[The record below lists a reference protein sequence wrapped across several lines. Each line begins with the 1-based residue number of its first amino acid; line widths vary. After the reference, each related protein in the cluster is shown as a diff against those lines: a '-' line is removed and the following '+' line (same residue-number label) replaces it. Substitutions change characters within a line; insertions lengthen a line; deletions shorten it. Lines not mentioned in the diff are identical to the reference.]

1 MEQVNAKLGKCMA
14 TAKGTPVPSEMTPM
28 YSGVKSLY
36 GTKAGLVV
44 KRRFFDS
51 YGRRIAAVGLARYA
65 GPIPQFFDFRKCFNT
80 PNVLEHSL
88 ENRETVE
95 CVSQFAMLLRVCD
108 RQSP

>member
-1 MEQVNAKLGKCMA
+1 MLGVKVEQVNAKLGKCMA

-65 GPIPQFFDFRKCFNT
+65 GPIPQFFDFRPT
-80 PNVLEHSL
+80 
-88 ENRETVE
+88 ENAST
-95 CVSQFAMLLRVCD
+95 
-108 RQSP
+108 RQMC

>member
-1 MEQVNAKLGKCMA
+1 VEQVNAKLGKCMA

-65 GPIPQFFDFRKCFNT
+65 GPIPQFFVSGQQKMLQHAKCARAF
-80 PNVLEHSL
+80 S
-88 ENRETVE
+88 
-95 CVSQFAMLLRVCD
+95 
-108 RQSP
+108 